1 MQDFYE
7 VANWDQYQHYSKR
20 NPPWIKLH
28 FALLSGE
35 TWVTLDDASRVL
47 AVACMLLAS
56 RNDGKVP
63 ANPAYVQRV
72 AYLNQLPN
80 FKPLVDSGFL
90 IDASNLLADASTMHT
105 NARPETETEQSQK
118 TEKRQRGASKPALS
132 GFDEFWA
139 AYPRK
144 TGKGAA
150 EASWSK
156 VPKSA
161 HPAIM
166 EAIQKQRNGADW
178 QQDGGRFIPHPATW
192 LNQRRWED
200 EVTVF
205 SAPSPGHTIITPRPT
220 AGPGS
225 EPIKPLKEIAED
237 DLPAVPLRA
246 LVNQLRGGA

>member
-1 MQDFYE
+1 MFKRHGEY
-7 VANWDQYQHYSKR
+7 VANDRQMEEFAKQELRRKQASDAGRSSAAKRAEEAKAIIAQHLDSPTPVERPLNDRCDFVQRKS
-20 NPPWIKLH
+20 NPPIPTP
-28 FALLSGE
+28 SSSP
-35 TWVTLDDASRVL
+35 VSVS
-47 AVACMLLAS
+47 V
-56 RNDGKVP
+56 
-63 ANPAYVQRV
+63 
-72 AYLNQLPN
+72 
-80 FKPLVDSGFL
+80 
-90 IDASNLLADASTMHT
+90 
-105 NARPETETEQSQK
+105 
-118 TEKRQRGASKPALS
+118 RQRSASKPALS
-132 GFDEFWA
+132 GFDEFWQ

-150 EASWSK
+150 EASWAK

-178 QQDGGRFIPHPATW
+178 QKDGGRFIPHPATW